1 MREVATLSCQRCIK
15 LDDVS
20 FMKKFFVRGFFG
32 SIGDYFVEEGGKF
45 GFYFELLSFG
55 EGDTSSDAAAH
66 RAFVSAD

>member
-1 MREVATLSCQRCIK
+1 
-15 LDDVS
+15 
-20 FMKKFFVRGFFG
+20 MKIFFVRGFFG
-32 SIGDYFVEEGGKF
+32 SIVDYFVEEGGKF